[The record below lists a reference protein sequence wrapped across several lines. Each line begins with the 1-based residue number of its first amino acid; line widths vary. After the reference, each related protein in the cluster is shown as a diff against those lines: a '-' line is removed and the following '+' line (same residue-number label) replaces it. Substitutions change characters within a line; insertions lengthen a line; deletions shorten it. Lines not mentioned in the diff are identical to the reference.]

1 MIRFSTRL
9 SPEAKFC
16 FRNFRLKLF
25 GDISMPAI
33 QSRNYPGERQ
43 STTTEFTATIQLLIS
58 AAREAGQG
66 RGRFEIYKLLR
77 TVHRVHIGWKQRRSA
92 KMSARALAADL
103 SITLRRGMSPIRVLI
118 EGALPQADV
127 KQKSGWVRALEYAS
141 SENVPAKAFRK
152 FLRQHGGL
160 AGCARLAA
168 QQNRK
173 RRRPS
178 GEWND

>member
-1 MIRFSTRL
+1 MSVI
-9 SPEAKFC
+9 E
-16 FRNFRLKLF
+16 
-25 GDISMPAI
+25 
-33 QSRNYPGERQ
+33 SRNYPGKHR
-43 STTTEFTATIQLLIS
+43 STAPKFKATIQLLRS

-66 RGRFEIYKLLR
+66 RGRFEIYKFLR
-77 TVHRVHIGWKQRRSA
+77 AVYRVHVSWKQRQIAR
-92 KMSARALAADL
+92 KSARAIAADL
-103 SITLRRGMSPIRVLI
+103 AIISRRGMSPIRILI
-118 EGALPQADV
+118 EAALTKADI
-127 KQKSGWVRALEYAS
+127 KQTSRWVRALEYAS

-178 GEWND
+178 GDWGD

>member
-1 MIRFSTRL
+1 
-9 SPEAKFC
+9 
-16 FRNFRLKLF
+16 
-25 GDISMPAI
+25 MPAI

-43 STTTEFTATIQLLIS
+43 STTTEFTATIQLLRN

-118 EGALPQADV
+118 EAALPKAGV
-127 KQKSGWVRALEYAS
+127 KQKSRWVRALEHAS
-141 SENVPAKAFRK
+141 SENVPVKQFRK
-152 FLRQHGGL
+152 FVRANGGL
-160 AGCARLAA
+160 ARCARLAA
-168 QQNRK
+168 QVNRK
-173 RRRPS
+173 RRRP
-178 GEWND
+178 GGDWND